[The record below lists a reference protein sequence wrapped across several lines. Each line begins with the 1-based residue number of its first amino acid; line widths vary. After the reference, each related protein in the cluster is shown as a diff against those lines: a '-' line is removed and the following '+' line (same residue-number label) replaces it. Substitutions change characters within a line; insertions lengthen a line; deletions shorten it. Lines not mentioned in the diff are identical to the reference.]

1 MRQCNFV
8 SKVFVVA
15 LAAAFALLG
24 GGTVSVASTAE
35 TNASSCSQR
44 ITIKTVFP
52 AAKTVGFSHRSPI
65 KFQEPRA
72 PVWPGRCVGWW
83 TEYQHF
89 VDGKRVDYVDAG
101 ITLYRTHA
109 QALFALRE
117 PAYGPVRV
125 LSNGARVRVSADGS
139 GVASVVRNVMIGSYA
154 SAGSGGVPELPLST
168 LMKIHR
174 RIQSAVFRLV

>member
-1 MRQCNFV
+1 MSR
-8 SKVFVVA
+8 VFVAV
-15 LAAAFALLG
+15 LAPAFALLAA
-24 GGTVSVASTAE
+24 GTVSVASAAE

-44 ITIKTVFP
+44 EAIKSVFP
-52 AAKTVGFSHRSPI
+52 AAKTVGFSHRGPI

-89 VDGKRVDYVDAG
+89 ADGKQVDYVDAG

-117 PAYGPVRV
+117 PAFGSVRV

-139 GVASVVRNVMIGSYA
+139 GVVSVIRNVMISSTSSYA

-174 RIQSAVFRLV
+174 RIQSAVLRLV